1 MTCVWSGLTGDLN
14 ARLYRCGEVPRD
26 PVSGL
31 RWGGGGQS
39 GSMPRIQGQ
48 GQRAERE
55 DQVEAE
61 AV

>member
-31 RWGGGGQS
+31 RWGWGWAAAACR
-39 GSMPRIQGQ
+39 RIQGQ